1 MQLTLLKADSHSI
14 WWPRTLP
21 DLDPH
26 FISLNFTSLR
36 SSGLFWWSPP
46 SGWGA
51 VSLTLQDTD
60 AHREMTAPP
69 LSLSS
74 FRFHFLRKKNMKSPN
89 QRELQR
95 ELHYKLGSSFGK
107 NVSYSSNL
115 YLNWKKK
122 ATDTPAKG
130 KRIYSDIKYW
140 SLTITCFSSSFYLKH
155 GWKILAPE
163 QIALKDWVTK
173 RSYHWETELQT
184 HLLALWK
191 PHTQKNHLPQ
201 RKPDLCSQSDM
212 CTINLM
218 MPLSSRG

>member
-1 MQLTLLKADSHSI
+1 MAK
-14 WWPRTLP
+14 
-21 DLDPH
+21 DP
-26 FISLNFTSLR
+26 SWLR
-36 SSGLFWWSPP
+36 SSFHFTKFHFTEIFWFVLVKPTFGVGSRVSDLTRHRCAQRNDGTSLEPFLFQIPLFKKKEYEVTQSERATK
-46 SGWGA
+46 GA
-51 VSLTLQDTD
+51 TLQTWI
-60 AHREMTAPP
+60 
-69 LSLSS
+69 LIW
-74 FRFHFLRKKNMKSPN
+74 KKCFIQFQFVS
-89 QRELQR
+89 EL
-95 ELHYKLGSSFGK
+95 
-107 NVSYSSNL
+107 
-115 YLNWKKK
+115 KKK